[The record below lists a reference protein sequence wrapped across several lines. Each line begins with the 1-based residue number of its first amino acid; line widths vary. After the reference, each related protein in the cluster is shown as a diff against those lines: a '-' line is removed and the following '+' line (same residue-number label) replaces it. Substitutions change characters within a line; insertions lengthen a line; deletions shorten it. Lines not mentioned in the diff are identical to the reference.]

1 MGHFYFTNLL
11 YEKWFHEKYNPF
23 LVVPNTMVILHHTV
37 MFACHMS
44 HLTNCRM
51 TKSMHSWICLK
62 FGLVFW
68 LFAVIS
74 ITVLVDL
81 VLVMD
86 KYSISL
92 GTFWL
97 INTQRSWIRR
107 ILQGFFLLFFMGCY
121 FCFFGLVRD
130 EKKEKK
136 IGISKVWSLAT
147 YQFLVNPFGAFS
159 QKLEIWVGMDV
170 QNIDQFCLQ

>member
-1 MGHFYFTNLL
+1 MEMWYVLKVLGTGMPFFSKNIYIYIYQMGHFYFTNFFMKNDFTKSITLFSCPTL
-11 YEKWFHEKYNPF
+11 WWYYIISVTSAN
-23 LVVPNTMVILHHTV
+23 TV

-62 FGLVFW
+62 FGLVFCI
-68 LFAVIS
+68 AVIS

-107 ILQGFFLLFFMGCY
+107 ILDGFFLVSFLFVCY
-121 FCFFGLVRD
+121 FFWVS
-130 EKKEKK
+130 EMMKKRKK
-136 IGISKVWSLAT
+136 NW
-147 YQFLVNPFGAFS
+147 N
-159 QKLEIWVGMDV
+159 
-170 QNIDQFCLQ
+170 

>member
-1 MGHFYFTNLL
+1 MEMWYVLKVLGTGMPFFPKKKYISNGPFLFHEFF

-23 LVVPNTMVILHHTV
+23 LVPNTMVILHHISDQSANTV

-62 FGLVFW
+62 FGLVFCI
-68 LFAVIS
+68 AVIS

-107 ILQGFFLLFFMGCY
+107 ILDGFFFGYFFVCLLFFLG
-121 FCFFGLVRD
+121 
-130 EKKEKK
+130 
-136 IGISKVWSLAT
+136 
-147 YQFLVNPFGAFS
+147 
-159 QKLEIWVGMDV
+159 
-170 QNIDQFCLQ
+170 

>member
-1 MGHFYFTNLL
+1 MS
-11 YEKWFHEKYNPF
+11 
-23 LVVPNTMVILHHTV
+23 NTMVILHHISDQSANTV

-62 FGLVFW
+62 FGLVFCI
-68 LFAVIS
+68 AVIS

-107 ILQGFFLLFFMGCY
+107 ILDGFFLVSFLFVCY
-121 FCFFGLVRD
+121 FFWVS
-130 EKKEKK
+130 EMMKKRKK
-136 IGISKVWSLAT
+136 KNGISKVWSLAT

-170 QNIDQFCLQ
+170 QNIDQFCL

>member
-1 MGHFYFTNLL
+1 MISAHFSDYYSAAN
-11 YEKWFHEKYNPF
+11 
-23 LVVPNTMVILHHTV
+23 TV
-37 MFACHMS
+37 MFARHMS
-44 HLTNCRM
+44 RLTNCRM

-92 GTFWL
+92 GTF
-97 INTQRSWIRR
+97 
-107 ILQGFFLLFFMGCY
+107 
-121 FCFFGLVRD
+121 
-130 EKKEKK
+130 
-136 IGISKVWSLAT
+136 
-147 YQFLVNPFGAFS
+147 
-159 QKLEIWVGMDV
+159 
-170 QNIDQFCLQ
+170 

>member
-1 MGHFYFTNLL
+1 MKNDFTKSITLFSCPTLWWYYIISVTTSAN
-11 YEKWFHEKYNPF
+11 
-23 LVVPNTMVILHHTV
+23 TV

-62 FGLVFW
+62 FGLVFCI
-68 LFAVIS
+68 AVIS

-107 ILQGFFLLFFMGCY
+107 ILDGFFLVIFLFVCY
-121 FCFFGLVRD
+121 FFGLVRWW
-130 EKKEKK
+130 KKERKK
-136 IGISKVWSLAT
+136 W
-147 YQFLVNPFGAFS
+147 N
-159 QKLEIWVGMDV
+159 
-170 QNIDQFCLQ
+170 

>member
-1 MGHFYFTNLL
+1 MEMWYVLKVLGTGM
-11 YEKWFHEKYNPF
+11 PF
-23 LVVPNTMVILHHTV
+23 FSKKIYISNGPFISRIFFMKNDFSCPTLWWYYIISVTSANTV

-62 FGLVFW
+62 FGLVFCI
-68 LFAVIS
+68 AVIS

-107 ILQGFFLLFFMGCY
+107 ILDGFFLVSFLFVCY
-121 FCFFGLVRD
+121 FFWVS
-130 EKKEKK
+130 EMMKKRKK
-136 IGISKVWSLAT
+136 NW
-147 YQFLVNPFGAFS
+147 N
-159 QKLEIWVGMDV
+159 
-170 QNIDQFCLQ
+170 

>member
-1 MGHFYFTNLL
+1 MISR
-11 YEKWFHEKYNPF
+11 KKYNPF
-23 LVVPNTMVILHHTV
+23 LVPNTMVILHHISDQSANTV

-62 FGLVFW
+62 FGLVFCI
-68 LFAVIS
+68 AVIS

-92 GTFWL
+92 GTF
-97 INTQRSWIRR
+97 
-107 ILQGFFLLFFMGCY
+107 
-121 FCFFGLVRD
+121 
-130 EKKEKK
+130 
-136 IGISKVWSLAT
+136 
-147 YQFLVNPFGAFS
+147 
-159 QKLEIWVGMDV
+159 
-170 QNIDQFCLQ
+170 

>member
-1 MGHFYFTNLL
+1 MHGNVIRLKSVGHRHAIFFQKKNIKWAISISRIFMKNDFTKSITLFSCPTLWWYYIISVTSAN
-11 YEKWFHEKYNPF
+11 
-23 LVVPNTMVILHHTV
+23 TV

-62 FGLVFW
+62 FGLVFCI
-68 LFAVIS
+68 AVIS

-107 ILQGFFLLFFMGCY
+107 ILDGFFW
-121 FCFFGLVRD
+121 LV
-130 EKKEKK
+130 
-136 IGISKVWSLAT
+136 
-147 YQFLVNPFGAFS
+147 
-159 QKLEIWVGMDV
+159 
-170 QNIDQFCLQ
+170 FCLFVIFLG